1 MATSENNTQPT
12 NTDPR
17 AFIEAVE
24 HPVRRKDGLV
34 LLDLFRRATAL
45 EPVMWGPSIIGFGGY
60 AYKYESGREGTSMLT
75 GFSPRKANLVLYIMP
90 GYRDG
95 DMAGL
100 LSRLGKHRASK
111 ACLYINKLADVDETV
126 LEEIIIDGLRY
137 MRRHYETWDA

>member
-1 MATSENNTQPT
+1 
-12 NTDPR
+12 
-17 AFIEAVE
+17 
-24 HPVRRKDGLV
+24 
-34 LLDLFRRATAL
+34 
-45 EPVMWGPSIIGFGGY
+45 MWGPSIIGFGGY